1 MCTGPQ
7 LYSVAVLG
15 GYETVPNFDS
25 NFNVTQSHWF
35 DKLLPRAAKPKP
47 GTLCDPR
54 LFGLGDAVMTNY
66 TMFPYV
72 VSVIDSANAGDAG
85 FAYRGG
91 TLDNCDITSLFV
103 NGNTNTFMIDFTALV
118 KCRADAAQI
127 EQKNNFEITLR
138 ADWSESYLLGAQKT
152 LRNFQAGASNRSSD
166 ARASVLNTLMGASGH
181 EFADRIFQMLILSN
195 RTTPQ
200 LISFEADFPWCPA
213 SLGPAAP
220 CGTQSPPLKIN
231 GMFEWLGNGSTV
243 QAFSGDLLTNDTEG
257 IVSNM
262 VQAVYA
268 AVRLD
273 LGNPAP
279 SNFLLQPALIPS
291 VILSTFP
298 ETYPPKNGVAL
309 PTKSYLYSALMNDG
323 YFSGLTNGT
332 YDIPG
337 LLPLTVPG
345 PAVLDGVYLCRFT
358 RAKSPGSAFVAVL
371 VGTLSMFGAVWGIW
385 LTLATMWVKRR
396 DAGGK
401 FQLLSSF
408 LCVSFVPS
416 FVFLPTI
423 GTGADDFFV

>member
-1 MCTGPQ
+1 MPLASLQLEYPITRNFPGRTFSYATFAGAGVVLLFLALVNGPQ

-91 TLDNCDITSLFV
+91 TLDNCDITSL
-103 NGNTNTFMIDFTALV
+103 L
-118 KCRADAAQI
+118 ADAAQI

-298 ETYPPKNGVAL
+298 RRTPQKTG
-309 PTKSYLYSALMNDG
+309 
-323 YFSGLTNGT
+323 GLTNGT

-396 DAGGK
+396 DAGANAC
-401 FQLLSSF
+401 QDH
-408 LCVSFVPS
+408 VQMMPR
-416 FVFLPTI
+416 PTSP
-423 GTGADDFFV
+423 DEKSRFMDV